1 MQTLEL
7 CLRLYSKEDAR
18 KTGTVKKVEFDK
30 SGKVT
35 VSVALLPF
43 DNVVE
48 FNGDQLEIIEQ

>member
-30 SGKVT
+30 SGKV
-35 VSVALLPF
+35 
-43 DNVVE
+43 NVTQ
-48 FNGDQLEIIEQ
+48 NSTS